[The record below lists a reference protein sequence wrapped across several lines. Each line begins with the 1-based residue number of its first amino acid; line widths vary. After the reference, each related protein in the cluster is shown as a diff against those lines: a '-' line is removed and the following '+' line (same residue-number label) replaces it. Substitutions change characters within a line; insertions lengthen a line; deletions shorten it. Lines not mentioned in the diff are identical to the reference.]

1 MSSQMERGREI
12 HGALKMLE
20 CAAALIKCAIDFFI
34 EVAWIPRRANWARR
48 RSINASASGS
58 HRLGLCRHPV
68 GEPRFQAR

>member
-1 MSSQMERGREI
+1 MSSQMESEM

-20 CAAALIKCAIDFFI
+20 CAAALIKCAVDFFI

-58 HRLGLCRHPV
+58 HRLGFYRHAV
-68 GEPRFQAR
+68 GEPRFPGR

>member
-1 MSSQMERGREI
+1 
-12 HGALKMLE
+12 MLE
-20 CAAALIKCAIDFFI
+20 RAAALIERGIDFFI

-48 RSINASASGS
+48 RSINASALGS

>member
-1 MSSQMERGREI
+1 MSSQMEREI

-20 CAAALIKCAIDFFI
+20 CAAALIKCGIDFFI

-58 HRLGLCRHPV
+58 HRLGFYRYAV
-68 GEPRFQAR
+68 GEPRFLVR

>member
-1 MSSQMERGREI
+1 MSSQMEREI

-20 CAAALIKCAIDFFI
+20 CAAALIKCAVDLFI
-34 EVAWIPRRANWARR
+34 EVAWIPCRANKARR